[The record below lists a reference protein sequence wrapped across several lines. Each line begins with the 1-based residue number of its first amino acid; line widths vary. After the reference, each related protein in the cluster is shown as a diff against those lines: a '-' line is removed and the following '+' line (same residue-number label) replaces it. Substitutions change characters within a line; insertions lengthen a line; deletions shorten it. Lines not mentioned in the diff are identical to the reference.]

1 MKSWKSV
8 CISLLPHREL
18 FMLRRTQFSNF
29 APHTTKLFSAYPT
42 SLFHQLVFLSKVMCL
57 NTFLQML
64 NLFQIINI
72 KVLSFHSIKTNL
84 QEKMVHLYSVHKVTL
99 HLLTLL
105 LLRLLILDGGRKKA
119 RSCWKF
125 ASKSLANS

>member
-1 MKSWKSV
+1 
-8 CISLLPHREL
+8 
-18 FMLRRTQFSNF
+18 MLRRTQFSNF
-29 APHTTKLFSAYPT
+29 APHTAKLFSAYPT

-84 QEKMVHLYSVHKVTL
+84 QEKNGAFVQCSQSYLAFAYTFASEATHF
-99 HLLTLL
+99 
-105 LLRLLILDGGRKKA
+105 GGR
-119 RSCWKF
+119 
-125 ASKSLANS
+125 

>member
-1 MKSWKSV
+1 
-8 CISLLPHREL
+8 
-18 FMLRRTQFSNF
+18 MLRRTQFSNF
-29 APHTTKLFSAYPT
+29 APHTAKLFSAYPS

-84 QEKMVHLYSVHKVTL
+84 QEKTVHVYSVHRVSL
-99 HLLTLL
+99 HLLTFW
-105 LLRLLILDGGRKKA
+105 LLRLLILEGGRKKA